1 MLIRTFLT
9 VAPGPNKT
17 IIANTYFN
25 AEHDS
30 FTAQLPRLNITP
42 ELLNAAIANIT
53 ISAAFHFGIWQA
65 NTTATITT
73 WHNVYLFSAPYN
85 LILPYALSLLLTLV
99 LLLLGANALRLNG
112 VSAADSSFIQLLTTT
127 TGDGAIRR
135 AAAGGCLGGSETL
148 PPALAQLSVRFGEL
162 RAHGGL
168 VRRAGFGTE
177 EEVAPLV
184 RAAAYGFGETDAK
197 GRSGL

>member
-1 MLIRTFLT
+1 M
-9 VAPGPNKT
+9 
-17 IIANTYFN
+17 
-25 AEHDS
+25 
-30 FTAQLPRLNITP
+30 
-42 ELLNAAIANIT
+42 
-53 ISAAFHFGIWQA
+53 
-65 NTTATITT
+65 
-73 WHNVYLFSAPYN
+73 YLFSAPYN

-112 VSAADSSFIQLLTTT
+112 VSAADSSFVQLLTTT

-135 AAAGGCLGGSETL
+135 AAAGGCLGGSESL

-184 RAAAYGFGETDAK
+184 RATAYGFGETDAK
-197 GRSGL
+197 GRSEV